1 MRKHPLMRILSLI
14 VLLSLMA
21 TVVACQAKPKPVSFD
36 RVLTISENPSE
47 EGEIAP
53 GLYCLVATEG
63 VGLFNLT
70 EGPINREIPIR
81 SQSFSTRAWVEVRD
95 GETLKFNNSGI
106 ETYEQRQ
113 QYGCF
118 PSRLHNGFFLVG
130 MDVFPGMITIRTLDA
145 EEGETKL
152 FEIYHDAHDLSE
164 GPVERH
170 VLEDSWIDVEVKEGE
185 FLHLQ
190 NTEIYVPPS

>member
-1 MRKHPLMRILSLI
+1 MRKHSLTRILSLI
-14 VLLSLMA
+14 VLLSLTA
-21 TVVACQAKPKPVSFD
+21 TAIACQTKPKPVPFD
-36 RVLTISENPSE
+36 RVLTVNENPSG

-70 EGPINREIPIR
+70 ESPINRETPIR

-118 PSRLHNGFFLVG
+118 PSRLSNGFFLVG
-130 MDVFPGMITIRTLDA
+130 MDVFPGMSSIRTLDA
-145 EEGETKL
+145 EEGET
-152 FEIYHDAHDLSE
+152 
-164 GPVERH
+164 
-170 VLEDSWIDVEVKEGE
+170 
-185 FLHLQ
+185 
-190 NTEIYVPPS
+190 